1 VECRCGADFYH
12 HSIGLDQG
20 VAVADPTPV
29 LANLSQQKVSLK
41 TVTVVAGQAVTVP
54 IEVDNASG
62 LLVADL
68 KLSCDWPIN
77 KPPHRLKLGLSTEI
91 ND

>member
-1 VECRCGADFYH
+1 MECRCGADFYH

-68 KLSCDWPIN
+68 KLSCDPLRLAYQQAT
-77 KPPHRLKLGLSTEI
+77 PPT
-91 ND
+91 